1 MIRVHILRSKIS
13 REQAAA
19 LNQESGRIYTGVMVE
34 HWRIYK
40 KGRGHWLSGGAAERY
55 NDYLGGPTSLHAHS
69 RDAAQQGFY
78 KACKVV
84 NTQRKMGLNIRYPWR
99 RKFYRTTIWK
109 NTGIS
114 LKSNM
119 LRLALARG
127 HRDAVRTRLGEPII
141 MTQCIHPVTQSRMNW
156 VAQSRAD
163 CIVMTNELGRD
174 TCRVSRC
181 CTVPNALRRY
191 RTRQARQYAVTGC
204 SSYRAIWQGSRT
216 RISKKSGWSTT
227 RAAAVT
233 TGMSS
238 LKMVASPENQLG
250 TASPGSTWARY
261 IRPPS
266 QTGRTAWSFPA
277 AKCEQQSSTR
287 TNGWQL

>member
-1 MIRVHILRSKIS
+1 MQSARDCATQFIRTVTCGLHRDDWVTGWGQPRRLKQMIRVHILRSKIS

-40 KGRGHWLSGGAAERY
+40 KGRGHWLSRWAAERY

-84 NTQRKMGLNIRYPWR
+84 NAQRKMGLNIRYPWR

-119 LRLALARG
+119 LRLALAR
-127 HRDAVRTRLGEPII
+127 R
-141 MTQCIHPVTQSRMNW
+141 HPVQS
-156 VAQSRAD
+156 
-163 CIVMTNELGRD
+163 
-174 TCRVSRC
+174 
-181 CTVPNALRRY
+181 CTVPHL
-191 RTRQARQYAVTGC
+191 
-204 SSYRAIWQGSRT
+204 SRA
-216 RISKKSGWSTT
+216 
-227 RAAAVT
+227 
-233 TGMSS
+233 
-238 LKMVASPENQLG
+238 
-250 TASPGSTWARY
+250 TAS
-261 IRPPS
+261 
-266 QTGRTAWSFPA
+266 
-277 AKCEQQSSTR
+277 
-287 TNGWQL
+287 

>member
-13 REQAAA
+13 HEQADA

-40 KGRGHWLSGGAAERY
+40 KGRGHWLSRWAAERY

-84 NTQRKMGLNIRYPWR
+84 NAQRKMGLNIRYPWR

-119 LRLALARG
+119 LRLALARRHPVQSCTVPCTL
-127 HRDAVRTRLGEPII
+127 HRYPGLGEPII
-141 MTQCIHPVTQSRMNW
+141 MTQCIHPVT
-156 VAQSRAD
+156 
-163 CIVMTNELGRD
+163 NELGRD

-181 CTVPNALRRY
+181 C
-191 RTRQARQYAVTGC
+191 RTRQARQYAVTGR

-277 AKCEQQSSTR
+277 AKCEQQCSTR